1 MNDER
6 IKVGVSA
13 VALYEAMCPP
23 YQCGRPKGLTP
34 TRSTGCTRA
43 AIGELPRLMSVWKK
57 IRYKVEWLG
66 LTWLYFAIPL
76 LPRRAAHWLSRILG
90 SVAFLADKRGRI
102 TAIENLTLIF
112 GDEKDEAEIRN
123 LARDSYRSFA
133 QTVIDQFWSRRLTRE
148 NYERYCEVQIDDPDA
163 VQSALETGAIWV
175 TPHYG
180 NFEWIALMMGFRGY
194 QFTIVA
200 QDFKN
205 PSLTDIYKKNR
216 EISGHE
222 VISQRGAIR
231 KLLTNLK
238 RGGHAAFLT
247 DLTIKPSKPAT
258 IIECFGKMTCVT
270 AIHAELMKRTG
281 LPVIPGICIPKP
293 DGTYLIRGFRK
304 LTFGPDD
311 TDQTIAQ
318 ACWNVF
324 EPVIRENPAP
334 WLWMYK
340 HFRYLPQGQEAAYP
354 SYARASE
361 KFEEVRARVGI

>member
-1 MNDER
+1 
-6 IKVGVSA
+6 
-13 VALYEAMCPP
+13 
-23 YQCGRPKGLTP
+23 
-34 TRSTGCTRA
+34 
-43 AIGELPRLMSVWKK
+43 MSIWKK
-57 IRYKVEWLG
+57 IRYKIEWMG
-66 LTWLYFAIPL
+66 LAWLYFAIPL
-76 LPRRAAHWLSRILG
+76 LPRRAAHGLSRLLG
-90 SVAFLADKRGRI
+90 SIAFLADKRGRN

-112 GDEKDEAEIRN
+112 GLEKEASEIRD
-123 LARDSYRSFA
+123 LAKESYRSFA
-133 QTVIDQFWSRRLTRE
+133 QTVIDQFWSSRLTAE
-148 NYERYCEVQIDDPDA
+148 NYEKYIDIQMDDHEAVDA
-163 VQSALETGAIWV
+163 ALETGAIWV

-180 NFEWIALMMGFRGY
+180 NFEWLALMMGFRGY
-194 QFTIVA
+194 KFTIVA

-231 KLLTNLK
+231 KLLSSLK
-238 RGGHAAFLT
+238 SGGHAAFLT
-247 DLTIKPSKPAT
+247 DLTMKPSKPAT

-293 DGTYLIRGFRK
+293 DGTYLIRGFEK
-304 LTFGPDD
+304 LTFGPED

-324 EPVIRENPAP
+324 EPVIREHPAP

-340 HFRYLPQGQEAAYP
+340 HFRFLPEGREENYP
-354 SYARASE
+354 SYAIPCE
-361 KFEEVRARVGI
+361 KFNEVRDRVGI